1 MNLYNLLDDTGM
13 EMVNALREI
22 RGLLSGE
29 QLAPE
34 VIRRTDHP
42 VIMLDSTGRKLVAE
56 LKGISGLLGALVPDG
71 GSGAGTPQDTAL
83 GAALRRLMDSGRLQS
98 LEKGD
103 PMVLAEAD
111 GASAAPFRG
120 LTRMQGGRLEVHD
133 GGEWRPCVR
142 EISPEEVEEVTG
154 T

>member
-1 MNLYNLLDDTGM
+1 MNWYNLLDDTGM

-42 VIMLDSTGRKLVAE
+42 VIMLDSTGQKLVAE
-56 LKGISGLLGALVPDG
+56 LKGISGLLGSGVLDG
-71 GSGAGTPQDTAL
+71 GSGAGTPADTAL
-83 GAALRRLMDSGRLQS
+83 GAALRRLMDSGRLSS

-103 PMVLAEAD
+103 PMVLAEA
-111 GASAAPFRG
+111 GNASATPFRG
-120 LTRMQGGRLEVHD
+120 LARMQEGRLEVHD
-133 GGEWRPCVR
+133 GAAWQPCTA
-142 EISPEEVEEVTG
+142 EISPEEVEEVTR